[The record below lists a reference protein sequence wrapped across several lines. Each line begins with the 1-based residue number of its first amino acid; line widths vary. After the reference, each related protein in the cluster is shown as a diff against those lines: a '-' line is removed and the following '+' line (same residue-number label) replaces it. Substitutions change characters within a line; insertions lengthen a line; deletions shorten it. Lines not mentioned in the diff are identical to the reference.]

1 MDEKIIFQA
10 GVQAGKEYP
19 FSGEEI
25 TMGRDLDNLIV
36 LDDVQVSRQHLRIFQ
51 KDDELFVEDLKS
63 TNGTMVNG
71 KTLKKIQKLK
81 NGDLVTIGDN
91 NIFEIRTSALPDS
104 KGEEQDS
111 LPRFNKK
118 KIINLKK
125 AEEHIEYVEDIP
137 DDLRQAKP
145 KEKVISKYPAWA
157 IVAMI
162 VIGFIIVFCIVPL
175 VIVETTNQWCNL
187 FSGFF
192 NAISPGVCP

>member
-111 LPRFNKK
+111 LPRFIKE
-118 KIINLKK
+118 IYLKN

-137 DDLRQAKP
+137 DDLQVDKP
-145 KEKVISKYPAWA
+145 KEKAISKYPAWA